1 MSESMKKAW
10 QEITNDAVKG
20 ATKTKA
26 SVTGIKSAFKSLS
39 GTASQLGSLL
49 STVLGPVALIGLA
62 KQCIELGSS
71 VNEVQN
77 VVDTAFGSMSSK
89 MESFAKTSITQ
100 FGMSELSAKK
110 TASTYMAMANG
121 IGLAEDAASDMS
133 IALTGLSGDVASF
146 YNISQEDAASK
157 LKGVF
162 TGETESLKELGVVMT
177 QTNLKQ
183 YAQTSGIKKNIA
195 AMNQAELA
203 TLRYNFVVDALSQAS
218 GDFVKTQDSWANQT
232 RILSTNLEQ
241 LGANLGV
248 IITQVLLP
256 AVTLLNKIVSFLV
269 AITNSLASAG
279 KTQAATNS
287 AIASSSKDAA
297 AGEEKLSKGIAAAG
311 KAAKKSMASFDELNV
326 LQNNVANG
334 GGGSGTKDDS
344 NTIDLKPIDFSGLT
358 SQIDTMNDKLTDAE
372 TLVLGV
378 AAGFAGWKATGS
390 IVGGLVT
397 ALGTIAVTNIVSD
410 WENISKVFS
419 GAWDVVAGFF
429 TGDWDRLIGGFN
441 TAWEGFLTSDFMSNN
456 IGSLIMEW
464 FGFDYDAIRE
474 ELLGYIGEGGS
485 MWTLFSTAFDNFWS
499 SIFGGETKTISL
511 KPEAEKPW
519 SGGGHKAVQNYIENR
534 NYSLNSGNSPST
546 YFEHELQARMQILQD
561 FLTKST
567 EVLGEIQRIYE
578 EWHAWWM
585 GFFTQGSTGSASR
598 GSGEGRG
605 KSGIIESAEAETG
618 GLTTLW
624 EDYFAWYEDEWT
636 TYLSSVEQLNNDH
649 STDLQSATE
658 LLWGTIGN
666 IINGEWDTVKETWG
680 PVATWFDDNV
690 IKPVSEFF
698 ATLWGAAPG
707 QATDAWEGIKK
718 VFNSVGQFFSDT
730 FGGAWEDII
739 DVFSDGGDI
748 FTDIKDGIAD
758 AFKEIVNKLITGINT
773 VVSKPFDGINSALRK
788 VRNFEIPGLGIKPFT
803 GIGTVTVPK
812 IPYLAQGAVLPAN
825 KPFMAV
831 VGDQKHGTNVEA
843 PLTTIQEAVATVMQG
858 QTDAILAGF
867 EASVGVQKEI
877 LEAVLGIEIGD
888 STIYDAVWRYN
899 RIATVTGKGFVSL

>member
-1 MSESMKKAW
+1 MADSRIIIDAKIDTAQAVKSVATMKEKAAEIAETFKKQGMSSAEAMKKAW
-10 QEITNDAVKG
+10 QQITDSAITG
-20 ATKTKA
+20 AAKTKA

-49 STVLGPVALIGLA
+49 STVLGPVALIGLS

-146 YNISQEDAASK
+146 RNISQEDAASK

-162 TGETESLKELGVVMT
+162 TGETEALKELGVVMT

-183 YAQTSGIKKNIA
+183 YAQTNGIKKNIA

-203 TLRYNFVVDALSQAS
+203 TLRYNFVVDALNQAS
-218 GDFVKTQDSWANQT
+218 GDFAKTQDSWANQT
-232 RILSTNLEQ
+232 RILSTQLEQ

-269 AITNSLASAG
+269 TITNSLASAG

-326 LQNNVANG
+326 LQNNAARG
-334 GGGSGTKDDS
+334 GGGSGS
-344 NTIDLKPIDFSGLT
+344 GSGSGSEGGSSSGLNLAPIDFSGLT
-358 SQIDTMNDKLTDAE
+358 SQVDTLNTELTESE
-372 TLVLGV
+372 TLVL
-378 AAGFAGWKATGS
+378 AIATGFAGWKVTGS
-390 IVGGLVT
+390 IVGGLVASLT
-397 ALGTIAVTNIVSD
+397 VIAIDNLISD
-410 WENISKVFS
+410 WDNLSKAFS
-419 GAWDVVAGFF
+419 GAWDVIAGFF
-429 TGDWDRLIGGFN
+429 TGDWDRMISGFN
-441 TAWEGFLTSDFMSNN
+441 TAWEGFLSSSILNN
-456 IGSLIMEW
+456 NLGVLIMKC
-464 FGFDYDAIRE
+464 FGFDYEAVRK
-474 ELLGYIGEGGS
+474 ELLSYIGEGGS
-485 MWTLFSTAFDNFWS
+485 MWTLFSTAVDNFWS
-499 SIFGGETKTISL
+499 SIFGGEKKTVSL
-511 KPEAEKPW
+511 KAEKKV
-519 SGGGHKAVQNYIENR
+519 GGGKKDVLGVGDALKHEE
-534 NYSLNSGNSPST
+534 T
-546 YFEHELQARMQILQD
+546 YFEKELRLRMEALQGFLDFFNGIPTELQTAWETVSSWFETNVTDPITSHFEDLQD
-561 FLTKST
+561 
-567 EVLGEIQRIYE
+567 
-578 EWHAWWM
+578 
-585 GFFTQGSTGSASR
+585 
-598 GSGEGRG
+598 
-605 KSGIIESAEAETG
+605 
-618 GLTTLW
+618 
-624 EDYFAWYEDEWT
+624 
-636 TYLSSVEQLNNDH
+636 
-649 STDLQSATE
+649 ATE
-658 LLWGTIGN
+658 LIWGTIGDL
-666 IINGEWDTVKETWG
+666 INGEWTSVSETWG

-730 FGGAWEDII
+730 FGGAWEDILE
-739 DVFSDGGDI
+739 VFSDGGDI

-758 AFKEIVNKLITGINT
+758 AFKGIVNKLITGINT

-788 VRNFEIPGLGIKPFT
+788 VRNSEIPGLGIKPFT

-843 PLTTIQEAVATVMQG
+843 PLTTIQEAVANVMQG